1 MSKKHNKDKS
11 LKISAPKEKTL
22 YCVKIRKLPIA
33 KYIKFLQTAE
43 ELPQLLVG
51 KMFPNED
58 IMGIAQYLKE
68 LNREK
73 LPEFITKLMAVVPN
87 ELMGLLS
94 ELLDIPIERLTEDIP
109 EALSLSELMEIVTEF
124 WELNDMSGFF
134 VNARRLAGKV
144 KAATIG
150 SSVGSQSLKA

>member
-1 MSKKHNKDKS
+1 MAKKKDKS

-22 YCVKIRKLPIA
+22 YGVKIHKLPIA
-33 KYIKFLQTAE
+33 KYIRFLQTTE

-51 KMFPNED
+51 KMFPDENIKE
-58 IMGIAQYLKE
+58 ITQYLKE
-68 LNREK
+68 LDREK
-73 LPEFITKLMAVVPN
+73 LPELLTKLMSVVPN

-94 ELLDIPIERLTEDIP
+94 DLLDIPIRRLTEDIP
-109 EALSLSELMEIVTEF
+109 EALSLSELLEIVLEF
-124 WELNDMSGFF
+124 WDINDMSGFF

-150 SSVGSQSLKA
+150 SNVG

>member
-1 MSKKHNKDKS
+1 MGKKHNKDKS

-22 YCVKIRKLPIA
+22 YGVKIRKLPMG
-33 KYIKFLQTAE
+33 KYIKFLQAAE

-58 IMGIAQYLKE
+58 IGEIARYLKE
-68 LNREK
+68 LDREK
-73 LPEFITKLMAVVPN
+73 LPDLLSKLMTVIPN
-87 ELMGLLS
+87 ELMGLIS

-109 EALSLSELMEIVTEF
+109 DGLSLSELMEIVKEF
-124 WELNDMSGFF
+124 WEINDMSGFF
-134 VNARRLAGKV
+134 VNARLLAGKV

-150 SSVGSQSLKA
+150 SSVGSQSLKV

>member
-1 MSKKHNKDKS
+1 MGKKHGKDKS

-22 YCVKIRKLPIA
+22 YGVKIRKLPMG

-51 KMFPNED
+51 KMFPNEN
-58 IMGIAQYLKE
+58 IAGIAQYLKE

-87 ELMGLLS
+87 ELMSLIS
-94 ELLDIPIERLTEDIP
+94 ELLDIPIERLTEDTP
-109 EALSLSELMEIVTEF
+109 EGLSLSELMEIIKEF

-134 VNARRLAGKV
+134 VNARLLTGKV

-150 SSVGSQSLKA
+150 SSVGSQSLKV

>member
-11 LKISAPKEKTL
+11 LKISAPKEKIL
-22 YCVKIRKLPIA
+22 HGVKIYKLPIA

-51 KMFPNED
+51 KMFPDED
-58 IMGIAQYLKE
+58 VTGIAQYLKD
-68 LNREK
+68 LDREK
-73 LPEFITKLMAVVPN
+73 LPELLTKLMAVVPN
-87 ELMGLLS
+87 EIMTLLS
-94 ELLDIPIERLTEDIP
+94 ELLGIPIERLTENIP
-109 EALSLSELMEIVTEF
+109 EALSLSELLEIVLAF

-134 VNARRLAGKV
+134 MNARRLAGKV

-150 SSVGSQSLKA
+150 SNAG

>member
-11 LKISAPKEKTL
+11 LKISAPKEKML
-22 YCVKIRKLPIA
+22 YGVKIRKLPIA
-33 KYIKFLQTAE
+33 KYIRFLQTAE

-51 KMFPNED
+51 KMFPNEN
-58 IMGIAQYLKE
+58 IMEIAQYLKE
-68 LNREK
+68 LDRDK
-73 LPEFITKLMAVVPN
+73 LPELLTKLMSVVPN
-87 ELMGLLS
+87 ELMGLIS
-94 ELLDIPIERLTEDIP
+94 ELFDIPIERLTEDIP

-134 VNARRLAGKV
+134 ANARRLAGKV

-150 SSVGSQSLKA
+150 FSVGSPSPKA

>member
-11 LKISAPKEKTL
+11 LKISAPKEKML
-22 YCVKIRKLPIA
+22 YGIKIRKLPIA
-33 KYIKFLQTAE
+33 KYIRFLQTAE

-51 KMFPNED
+51 KMFPDEN
-58 IMGIAQYLKE
+58 ITGIAQYLKE
-68 LNREK
+68 LDRDK
-73 LPEFITKLMAVVPN
+73 LPELLTKLMAVVPN
-87 ELMGLLS
+87 ELMGLIS
-94 ELLDIPIERLTEDIP
+94 ELLDIPIERLTEDSP

-134 VNARRLAGKV
+134 ANARRLAGKV

-150 SSVGSQSLKA
+150 SSVGSPLPKA

>member
-1 MSKKHNKDKS
+1 M
-11 LKISAPKEKTL
+11 E
-22 YCVKIRKLPIA
+22 
-33 KYIKFLQTAE
+33 
-43 ELPQLLVG
+43 
-51 KMFPNED
+51 
-58 IMGIAQYLKE
+58 IAQYLKE
-68 LNREK
+68 LDRDK
-73 LPEFITKLMAVVPN
+73 LPELLTKLMSVVPN
-87 ELMGLLS
+87 ELMGLIS

-150 SSVGSQSLKA
+150 FSVGSPSPKA

>member
-1 MSKKHNKDKS
+1 MGKKHNKDKS

-22 YCVKIRKLPIA
+22 YGVKIRKLPMG

-58 IMGIAQYLKE
+58 IMGIAQYMKE

-73 LPEFITKLMAVVPN
+73 LPELLTKLMTVIPN
-87 ELMGLLS
+87 ELMGLIS
-94 ELLDIPIERLTEDIP
+94 ELLDIPIERLTEDTP
-109 EALSLSELMEIVTEF
+109 EGLSLSELMEIVTEF
-124 WELNDMSGFF
+124 WELNDMSSFF

-144 KAATIG
+144 KAATTG
-150 SSVGSQSLKA
+150 SSAGSQSLKV

>member
-1 MSKKHNKDKS
+1 MSKKHKDKS
-11 LKISAPKEKTL
+11 LKISAPKEKML
-22 YCVKIRKLPIA
+22 HGVKIYKLPIA

-51 KMFPNED
+51 KMFPNEN
-58 IMGIAQYLKE
+58 ITGIAQYLKE
-68 LNREK
+68 LDKEK
-73 LPEFITKLMAVVPN
+73 LPELLTKLMAVVPN
-87 ELMGLLS
+87 ELMGVIS
-94 ELLDIPIERLTEDIP
+94 ELLDIPIERLTGDIP

-134 VNARRLAGKV
+134 MNARRLAGKV

-150 SSVGSQSLKA
+150 SNAG

>member
-1 MSKKHNKDKS
+1 MGKKHNKDKS

-22 YCVKIRKLPIA
+22 YGVKIRKLPMG

-58 IMGIAQYLKE
+58 IRGIAQYLKE
-68 LNREK
+68 LDGEK
-73 LPEFITKLMAVVPN
+73 LPELLTKLMTVIPN
-87 ELMGLLS
+87 ELMGLIS
-94 ELLDIPIERLTEDIP
+94 ELLDIPIERLTEDTP
-109 EALSLSELMEIVTEF
+109 EGLSLSELMEIVTEF

-134 VNARRLAGKV
+134 ANARRLAGKV

-150 SSVGSQSLKA
+150 SSVGSQSLKV